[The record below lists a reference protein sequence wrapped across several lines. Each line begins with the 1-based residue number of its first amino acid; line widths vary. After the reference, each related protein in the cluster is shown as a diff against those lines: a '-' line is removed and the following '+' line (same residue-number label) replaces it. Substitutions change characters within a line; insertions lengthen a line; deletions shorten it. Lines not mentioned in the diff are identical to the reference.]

1 MVKRKANRVIGAAAA
16 RTLYSTKKNLSTDPC
31 INLIPKVRFY
41 ISSVVLRKFQEWL
54 ISNVDRKIKHIT
66 PAFTYVAFHLVYINK
81 CKNRYN
87 ILSDT
92 SISNVKFKT
101 LIHIS
106 NWISFLFLLNFILI
120 IRCALH
126 IGCPYIKSK

>member
-1 MVKRKANRVIGAAAA
+1 M
-16 RTLYSTKKNLSTDPC
+16 
-31 INLIPKVRFY
+31 PKVGLY
-41 ISSVVLRKFQEWL
+41 ISSVVIRKFQEWL
-54 ISNVDRKIKHIT
+54 ISNVDRKIRNII
-66 PAFTYVAFHLVYINK
+66 PEFTYVAFHLVYINK

-92 SISNVKFKT
+92 SISNVKLKT

-106 NWISFLFLLNFILI
+106 SWISFLFLLNFILI

-126 IGCPYIKSK
+126 IGCPYIKLK